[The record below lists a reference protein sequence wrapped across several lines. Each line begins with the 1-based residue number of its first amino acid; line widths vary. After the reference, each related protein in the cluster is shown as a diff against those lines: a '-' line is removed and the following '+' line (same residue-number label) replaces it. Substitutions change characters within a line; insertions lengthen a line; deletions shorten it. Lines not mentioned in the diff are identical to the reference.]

1 MIRAAVF
8 DVDGTLLD
16 SMPIWRDVGARY
28 LRSLGLAPEPGLA
41 DILFPMS
48 FEEGARYLK
57 DRYGLGQSREEVQ
70 AGVSAIIDGFYR
82 REVALK
88 PGAAS
93 FLAELAE
100 RGVPMALATTGDPP
114 LVAAALERLGVAGY
128 FSRTFTC
135 AELDTTKRRPDIYL
149 AAAAYLGVAPAETA
163 AFEDVLHALR
173 AAGDA
178 GFFTV
183 AVEDA
188 ESRGDREAI
197 RACAKVYLR
206 DFRDFASFWKL
217 AGT

>member
-48 FEEGARYLK
+48 FEEGAWYLK
-57 DRYGLGQSREEVQ
+57 DRYGLGQSQEEVQ

-88 PGAAS
+88 PGAAA
-93 FLAELAE
+93 FLAKLAE
-100 RGVPMALATTGDPP
+100 RGIPMALATTGDPP
-114 LVAAALERLGVAGY
+114 LVAAALDRLGVAGY

-149 AAAAYLGVAPAETA
+149 AAAAYLGAAPAETA
-163 AFEDVLHALR
+163 VFEDVLHALR

-206 DFRDFASFWKL
+206 DFQDFASFWKL
-217 AGT
+217 AGS